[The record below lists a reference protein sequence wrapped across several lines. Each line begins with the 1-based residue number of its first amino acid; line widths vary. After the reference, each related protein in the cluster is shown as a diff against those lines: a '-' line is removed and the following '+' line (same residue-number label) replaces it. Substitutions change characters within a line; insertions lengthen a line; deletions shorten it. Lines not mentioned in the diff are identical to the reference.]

1 MERLFKIKKSNIM
14 EKSNSNK
21 QSTITRV
28 SPSGARGLNWG
39 TGIVIAFALF
49 ISFILYFVFAVQSNS
64 KYDNE
69 LVVEEY
75 YKQDA
80 KFGDEMARIQDAQ
93 NLVHKPVFKN
103 TSEGITIVFPEV
115 FIPKIIKGKVFF
127 YRPSNKKFDFE
138 VPISLSGSSL
148 SVPKERLMGGR
159 WNINMEW
166 QYQGKRYLTK
176 DTIYIN

>member
-1 MERLFKIKKSNIM
+1 MKI
-14 EKSNSNK
+14 
-21 QSTITRV
+21 
-28 SPSGARGLNWG
+28 NWG

-75 YKQDA
+75 YKHDA

-115 FIPKIIKGKVFF
+115 FIPKNIKGKVFF

-138 VPISLSGSSL
+138 VPISLSSSSL

-166 QYQGKRYLTK
+166 QYQGKQYLTK

>member
-1 MERLFKIKKSNIM
+1 MKI
-14 EKSNSNK
+14 
-21 QSTITRV
+21 
-28 SPSGARGLNWG
+28 NWG
-39 TGIVIAFALF
+39 TGIVIAFAIF
-49 ISFILYFVFAVQSNS
+49 ITFILYFVFTVQSNS

-75 YKQDA
+75 YKHDA

-93 NLVHKPVFKN
+93 DLAQKPVITN
-103 TSEGITIVFPEV
+103 ASEGITIVFPEV
-115 FIPKIIKGKVFF
+115 YNPKNINGKVIF

-148 SVPKERLMGGR
+148 NVPKDRLVGGR

-166 QYQGKRYLTK
+166 QYDGKQYLTK
-176 DTIYIN
+176 DTIYIE

>member
-1 MERLFKIKKSNIM
+1 MKI
-14 EKSNSNK
+14 
-21 QSTITRV
+21 
-28 SPSGARGLNWG
+28 NWG
-39 TGIVIAFALF
+39 TGIVIAFAIF
-49 ISFILYFVFAVQSNS
+49 ITFILYFVFTVQSNS
-64 KYDNE
+64 EYDNE

-75 YKQDA
+75 YKHDA

-93 NLVHKPVFKN
+93 DLKQKPLITN

-115 FIPKIIKGKVFF
+115 FIPKNIKGKVVF

-138 VPISLSGSSL
+138 VPISLSASSL
-148 SVPKERLMGGR
+148 NVPKKRLIGGR

-166 QYQGKRYLTK
+166 QYEGKQYLTK